1 MGCKEVLVLAVT
13 RAQMKAV
20 QRYETENYDKIL
32 LRVRKGERDAIQDA
46 AERAGKSMNR
56 FIVDAVLEAVKP
68 LEGAETENAEM

>member
-32 LRVRKGERDAIQDA
+32 LRVKKGERDAIQDA

-56 FIVDAVLEAVKP
+56 FIIDAVMEAVKP
-68 LEGAETENAEM
+68 LEEAETEKEET

>member
-1 MGCKEVLVLAVT
+1 MAVT

-32 LRVRKGERDAIQDA
+32 LRVKKGDRDAIQDA

-56 FIVDAVLEAVKP
+56 FIVDAVLEAVKT
-68 LEGAETENAEM
+68 LEEAETKNEEM